1 MSSSSNNDQQNWAEG
16 SGSVLLSGVKENNF
30 ISELEADFSR
40 IETVFDTLLAQP
52 LSEIASRFPPTERAR
67 LYLLYAYCCNKLTSL
82 YLEANGEPEAKE
94 VLEQEKRVQE
104 SYNRVENTIN
114 PPQPSM
120 MIDRSAAAR
129 FIMHSLPKE
138 PKERETREE
147 VRVTSSTH
155 TRFDDY
161 SERRFSG
168 GSSPNDK
175 RASGFYSSGSSPSDR
190 RSSGGFYNTSS
201 PSSDRRSSNNYNIG
215 SPYSERDSFRIS
227 TSSTSSRIT
236 HYDRSE
242 SYIRDYDRDY
252 DRNHDRGYYDRDYNR
267 DDRDRDR
274 GDEPYLITGM
284 IMISF
289 GSSFL
294 MTFGRNIRSVVLSKP
309 SLIGG
314 ITIGIIRILIFFVG
328 IIGFFAPFKRC
339 HNWLMAQSICI
350 VMTTIAL
357 LILGAMIWF
366 KTLNERN
373 FFKDVWIGWMN
384 GTRARF
390 QDQFNCCGWEYPLSY
405 GVVSRGCL
413 DLQQVNTTMFGGC
426 DSLIIGTGDKISRE
440 VFTLLFGFIA
450 IDIITFLTISVL
462 IHARNIVERF
472 RKIEEKNLM
481 LLL

>member
-1 MSSSSNNDQQNWAEG
+1 IDSLNMSSSSNNEQNWAGG
-16 SGSVLLSGVKENNF
+16 SGNSVLLSSVKENNL

-52 LSEIASRFPPTERAR
+52 LSEIATRFPPTERAR

-82 YLEANGEPEAKE
+82 YLEVNGEPEAKE

-104 SYNRVENTIN
+104 SHNRVEHTIN

-120 MIDRSAAAR
+120 MLDRFAAAR

-190 RSSGGFYNTSS
+190 RASGSFYNTSS

-215 SPYSERDSFRIS
+215 SPYSEKDFRMS

-242 SYIRDYDRDY
+242 SYIRDYDRNY
-252 DRNHDRGYYDRDYNR
+252 DRGYHDRDYNR

-274 GDEPYLITGM
+274 GDERK
-284 IMISF
+284 
-289 GSSFL
+289 
-294 MTFGRNIRSVVLSKP
+294 TF
-309 SLIGG
+309 
-314 ITIGIIRILIFFVG
+314 
-328 IIGFFAPFKRC
+328 
-339 HNWLMAQSICI
+339 
-350 VMTTIAL
+350 
-357 LILGAMIWF
+357 
-366 KTLNERN
+366 
-373 FFKDVWIGWMN
+373 
-384 GTRARF
+384 
-390 QDQFNCCGWEYPLSY
+390 
-405 GVVSRGCL
+405 
-413 DLQQVNTTMFGGC
+413 
-426 DSLIIGTGDKISRE
+426 
-440 VFTLLFGFIA
+440 
-450 IDIITFLTISVL
+450 
-462 IHARNIVERF
+462 
-472 RKIEEKNLM
+472 
-481 LLL
+481 